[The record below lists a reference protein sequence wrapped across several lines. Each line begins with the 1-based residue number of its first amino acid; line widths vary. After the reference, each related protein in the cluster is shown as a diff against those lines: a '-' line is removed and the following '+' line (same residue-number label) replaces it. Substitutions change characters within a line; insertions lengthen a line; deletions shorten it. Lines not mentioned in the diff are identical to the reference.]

1 MTVRYKS
8 GSVSSS
14 TFKYNGRI
22 PVALRSPGPS
32 LSSPLFPFVVSIGSV
47 LRPSGRL
54 GFDRSARSF
63 TFVPTGCS
71 LPASD
76 SAAFASVFVASYP
89 FSGRVYSV
97 GKRLTALAHGE
108 ARPRVT
114 DARER
119 TWSRPPSMRGATAKR
134 RARDERV

>member
-1 MTVRYKS
+1 MTIVWYKS
-8 GSVSSS
+8 GSVLSSA
-14 TFKYNGRI
+14 FKYNGRI

-32 LSSPLFPFVVSIGSV
+32 LGSPLPFVVAIGSV

-54 GFDRSARSF
+54 GFDRFARSF
-63 TFVPTGCS
+63 TFVPAGCS